1 MKINK
6 NIIKELNDYLDEFNL
21 TEIEYT
27 EKDVKVKVSRSRA
40 SKKYE
45 TSITN
50 NENIIKTE
58 KVLTDDTKKITS
70 PIIGTAYLAPEP
82 GGKKFI
88 EVGQKIKKGDTVMIV
103 EAMKTM
109 NHVPSPVDGLVKE
122 ISVED
127 GQPVE
132 FGTDYCN
139 PRLKLMFKKI
149 LIANRGEIAVRVIRA
164 CKEWGISTVAIHSDV
179 DRDSMHVRLADESI
193 CVGPHQPTLSYLN
206 IPAIMSAIELTGSEA
221 VHPGYG
227 FLSENFEFVKILEE
241 NNIKFIGPS
250 SHLIKMM
257 GDKIEAKKVAK
268 KYGLPVIEG
277 SDGGINDIDEA
288 KKICEKVGF
297 PVLIKA
303 SGGGGGKGMKI
314 VNKIEDFKNL
324 FLTAKQEAKKFFGND
339 EVYIEKFFQI
349 LDILKFKFFQEKR
362 TVHLH
367 ERDCSVQRRHQK
379 LIEETPSPVLNESI
393 RKDLFE
399 RTVNMVSQIGY
410 EGAGTVEFIYEDGK
424 FYFLEM
430 NTRVQVEHPVT
441 EMVTGIDII
450 KEQIWIAYS
459 GETALKQTDVNPR
472 GHAIECR
479 INAEDPSNNFQPSPG
494 KIGMCHQPSGFR
506 TRVDG
511 SIYQGYKITPYYD
524 SMVCKVITHG
534 RNREE
539 AIQRM
544 LRSLDEF
551 VIDGITTTIELHKML
566 LNNKKF
572 INSDFNVSWLDKEK
586 YFNYNIF

>member
-1 MKINK
+1 
-6 NIIKELNDYLDEFNL
+6 
-21 TEIEYT
+21 
-27 EKDVKVKVSRSRA
+27 
-40 SKKYE
+40 
-45 TSITN
+45 
-50 NENIIKTE
+50 
-58 KVLTDDTKKITS
+58 
-70 PIIGTAYLAPEP
+70 
-82 GGKKFI
+82 
-88 EVGQKIKKGDTVMIV
+88 
-103 EAMKTM
+103 
-109 NHVPSPVDGLVKE
+109 
-122 ISVED
+122 
-127 GQPVE
+127 
-132 FGTDYCN
+132 
-139 PRLKLMFKKI
+139 MFKKI
-149 LIANRGEIAVRVIRA
+149 LIANRGEIAVRIIRA

-179 DRDSMHVRLADESI
+179 DRESMHVRLADESI
-193 CVGPHQPTLSYLN
+193 CVGPHQPTFSYLN
-206 IPAIMSAIELTGSEA
+206 IPAIMSAIELTGAEA

-227 FLSENFEFVKILEE
+227 FLSENFEFAKILEE
-241 NNIKFIGPS
+241 NGIKFIGPS
-250 SHLIKMM
+250 SNLIKMM

-268 KYGLPVIEG
+268 EYGLPVIEG
-277 SDGGINDIDEA
+277 SEGGVKDINEA
-288 KKICEKVGF
+288 KKICEKIGF

-314 VNKIEDFKNL
+314 VNNQEEFENL

-339 EVYIEKFFQI
+339 EVYIEKFFQNPRHI
-349 LDILKFKFFQEKR
+349 EVQVLSGKNR

-379 LIEETPSPVLNESI
+379 LIEETPSPVLDDTI

-399 RTVNMVSQIGY
+399 KTVSMVSKIGY

-450 KEQIWIAYS
+450 KEQIWIAFS
-459 GETALKQTDVNPR
+459 GDTALKQSDVNPR

-544 LRSLDEF
+544 QRSLDEF
-551 VIDGITTTIELHKML
+551 VIEGITTTIELHKVL

-572 INSDFNVSWLDKEK
+572 ITSDFNVSWLDKEK
-586 YFNYNIF
+586 VI